1 MLCHLWV
8 DTPFPD
14 GATARSLLPSMPDEL
29 RELLRELDTAGKRA
43 GGLLAA
49 AGALPSG
56 TTDHVR
62 LTILSVLL
70 RGVGLPDQYPQAQFC
85 LWLHDQ
91 GWFDKVRGAVETA
104 GKQWTSE
111 LNNLYVSKLIANA
124 LLACDSGFAASEAEA
139 RNTLKA
145 SFHHCE
151 APGGRDERRSPSAR
165 LQHRSTLV
173 TEVTEALSKQLD
185 SRVLVVASGQSAPHP
200 SSRS

>member
-1 MLCHLWV
+1 
-8 DTPFPD
+8 
-14 GATARSLLPSMPDEL
+14 MPDDL

-91 GWFDKVRGAVETA
+91 GWFEKVKGAVQTGRQAVAVGAQQPLREQTDR
-104 GKQWTSE
+104 QC
-111 LNNLYVSKLIANA
+111 
-124 LLACDSGFAASEAEA
+124 LA
-139 RNTLKA
+139 
-145 SFHHCE
+145 
-151 APGGRDERRSPSAR
+151 
-165 LQHRSTLV
+165 
-173 TEVTEALSKQLD
+173 
-185 SRVLVVASGQSAPHP
+185 RV
-200 SSRS
+200 